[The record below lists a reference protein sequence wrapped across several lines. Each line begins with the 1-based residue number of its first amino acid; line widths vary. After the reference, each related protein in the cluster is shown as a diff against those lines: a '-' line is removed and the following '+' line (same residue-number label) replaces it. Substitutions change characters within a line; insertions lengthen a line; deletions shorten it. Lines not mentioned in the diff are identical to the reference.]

1 MQLFQNTVH
10 GSFGTRVKEHGS
22 LLPVALLFFLSV
34 VIGSIGLDHLPRND
48 ELYTLLAARG
58 WLIDGVPR
66 IADGMYDRAQL
77 YTIIVAQ
84 FFGVFGE
91 SLIVARLPSLIAGG
105 LLVVAVFLWTRS
117 VAGSLAA
124 WIAAL
129 FVCLSPLNIQMSQYA
144 RFYTLFGLLFW
155 LGAVGIYALVEKRHR
170 WWMSLLIAAGS
181 AVCLALAVH
190 LQSLAMM
197 GLIGLCVWLGLALI
211 VPWLWSQRHRPLR
224 LWLTT
229 GSAAIAVIIAGGLA
243 IQSGLAAELWAQ
255 YRYAPLHAAPRRSII
270 WFYQLGLI
278 ERYPTLWPIFPFTAL
293 LALAARPRPALFCC
307 CVFAPAFALLSLAAM
322 KHFNYIFFVL
332 PFLFVIWGIS
342 LASVIDGLWRWIMQ
356 VTDRAL
362 AQAAPDLRR
371 RPLTWVL
378 IAGSLLF
385 LVVSNGAPA
394 RTLLK
399 PFGISLQADETSNNW
414 APVKEAL
421 APWLEQAAVVLTP
434 NDLYAL
440 YYLGGYDVAVN
451 PNLLSEMPDDA
462 EFSLDPRTGR
472 PVIATAASLRLLID
486 CYSEGLYVAD
496 EKTHPLTWGRTEEL
510 NETIRSEMMPI
521 DLPDQWRIFAFR
533 WEHPEGTEQPAACA
547 SLPPSIAADL
557 EAE

>member
-1 MQLFQNTVH
+1 MQLFQEVVH
-10 GSFGTRVKEHGS
+10 DSAADEVKKGSTLV
-22 LLPVALLFFLSV
+22 PVVLLFFLSV
-34 VIGSIGLDHLPRND
+34 VIGAIGLDHLPRND
-48 ELYTLLAARG
+48 EFYTLLAARG

-66 IADGMYDRAQL
+66 IADGVYDRAQL
-77 YTIIVAQ
+77 YTILVAQ
-84 FFGVFGE
+84 FLRVFGE
-91 SLIVARLPSLIAGG
+91 SLAVARLPSLIAGS
-105 LLVVAVFLWTRS
+105 LLVVAVFVWARS
-117 VAGSLAA
+117 VAGNLAA

-129 FVCLSPLNIQMSQYA
+129 FVCLSPLTIQMSQYA

-155 LGAVGIYALVEKRHR
+155 LGAVGIYALVEKHHR
-170 WWMSLLIAAGS
+170 RSTSVLLAAGS
-181 AVCLALAVH
+181 AVSLALAVH
-190 LQSLAMM
+190 LQPLAMM
-197 GLIGLCVWLGLALI
+197 GLIGLGVWLGLAVV
-211 VPWLWSQRHRPLR
+211 VPWLWSQRHRPRR
-224 LWLTT
+224 LWLTS
-229 GSAAIAVIIAGGLA
+229 GSAALAVLIAAVLA

-293 LALAARPRPALFCC
+293 LALAVRPRPALFCC
-307 CVFAPAFALLSLAAM
+307 CIFAPAFALLSLAAM
-322 KHFNYIFFVL
+322 KHFNYLFLVL

-362 AQAAPDLRR
+362 AQVAPDLPR

-399 PFGISLQADETSNNW
+399 PFGISLQADETSNDW

-421 APWLEQAAVVLTP
+421 APWLERAAVVLTP

-440 YYLGGYDVAVN
+440 YYLEGYDVAVN

-486 CYSEGLYVAD
+486 CYPEGLYVAD
-496 EKTHPLTWGRTEEL
+496 EKTYPLPWAGSEEL
-510 NETIRSEMMPI
+510 NETIRSEMTPI

-533 WEHPEGTEQPAACA
+533 WEHRESSEQPAECA
-547 SLPPSIAADL
+547 SLVRAIKPAAS
-557 EAE
+557 AE